1 MEQISA
7 FFAAIVAGILGLF
20 GAQPAPAPTPVPIAN
35 TVTAVP
41 SNVQTV
47 VFKGTS
53 PCADCPGINIV
64 LTLVYDGQNNISGNY
79 TQSFSYQGK
88 PQGNYTDKGTWTGG
102 LPNDVIEL
110 TPSGKNSQKQY
121 YQQTQADK
129 LEALGADQQQLPSP
143 YNYTLVAGE

>member
-1 MEQISA
+1 MELISS
-7 FFAAIVAGILGLF
+7 FFAAVIAGILGLF
-20 GAQPAPAPTPVPIAN
+20 GAQPAPTPTTTPTVNA
-35 TVTAVP
+35 VTATP

-47 VFKGTS
+47 IFKGTS
-53 PCADCPGINIV
+53 PCADCSGIDIV
-64 LTLVYDGQNNISGNY
+64 LTLIYNGKNNISGNY

-88 PQGNYTDKGTWTGG
+88 PQGNYSDTGTWTGG

-121 YQQTQADK
+121 YQQTQADA
-129 LEALGADQQQLPSP
+129 LQALGANQQQLPPP